1 MSKLLIILSLLVNSL
16 LGQSQNQLS
25 DLPWGSVEDNFIGGL
40 SEFYHVFHLQ
50 VKYPDSLQEEQ
61 ITGTVYFRIEIDT
74 SGSIVNFEKIRGVH
88 PLMDKEVED
97 KIYLTNGMWK
107 PLLVEGKKVNY
118 QVVEKVYF
126 RIR

>member
-1 MSKLLIILSLLVNSL
+1 MGKLLIIVSLLVNSL
-16 LGQSQNQLS
+16 LGQCQNQLS
-25 DLPWGSVEDNFIGGL
+25 DFPWGSVEDNFIGGR
-40 SEFYHVFHLQ
+40 SEYSNVFLT
-50 VKYPDSLQEEQ
+50 KIEYPDSLLEEQ
-61 ITGTVYFRIEIDT
+61 KTGTVYFRIEIDT
-74 SGSIVNFEKIRGVH
+74 SGSIINFEKVRGVH